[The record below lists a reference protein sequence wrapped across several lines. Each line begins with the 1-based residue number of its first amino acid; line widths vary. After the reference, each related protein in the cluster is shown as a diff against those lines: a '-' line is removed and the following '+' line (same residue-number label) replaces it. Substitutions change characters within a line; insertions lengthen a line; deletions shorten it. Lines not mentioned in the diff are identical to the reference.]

1 MFILISTIS
10 IIALGICTGCYFSK
24 RKFERSIN
32 EFFNKAETIPVETS
46 ELEEEFDRI
55 EELKDNLEEVR
66 RNIENLDIPTPESV
80 SSYDDTQS
88 VLNKL
93 SSYFEEH
100 SLATVGTEQVIL
112 SLLPTSQIGQSLQAM
127 AEVLPQNLGHAIFG
141 NALESVKDNIW
152 SIPTM
157 DGLEKFI
164 HGMVHLNHYQMLS
177 VAKAMEHHQISDAL
191 LTPIKHGTLEALGV
205 HDVTHELVN
214 SLSEI
219 GSNMGAAVEAST
231 SIGDLTNASDID
243 VTGHIPV
250 VTIALSSFR
259 EFQLLSDDKTDYI
272 SSLKNIALDAVGA
285 GVGGVAGAKGGAIIG
300 SFFGPIGTAIG
311 GGIGAVIGAI
321 GGRMATNKAKR
332 IPLDNAIKAYETGY
346 YQMRNETEEKSK
358 DTLVS
363 IQTFAENK
371 REEFKES
378 EILED
383 IPVSDC
389 PSVAEQIAFIL
400 YQFIVNEVVEMKNGV
415 SQIKKSIWYSA
426 KKYDALVFEYEQ
438 QIEDIEN
445 QLPTPLL
452 ISSNPRIVIDVLT
465 EIEMP
470 NRKAYSKFQDKINDC
485 REELKKAND
494 KNDSSI
500 LMWSYMVNNLYQTT
514 LNDIADFSNEKMGS
528 LNRLFSNWKDKMA
541 ELENT
546 VEKEKGKLGIG

>member
-1 MFILISTIS
+1 MLILIS
-10 IIALGICTGCYFSK
+10 IIALGICIGCYYSK
-24 RKFERSIN
+24 RKYEDSVKGL
-32 EFFNKAETIPVETS
+32 FNNTETVSVETS
-46 ELEEEFDRI
+46 EFEDEFDRI

-66 RNIENLDIPTPESV
+66 INVENLDIPTPESV

-177 VAKAMEHHQISDAL
+177 VAKALEHHQISEAL
-191 LTPIKHGTLEALGV
+191 LTPIKHGALEVFGV

-231 SIGDLTNASDID
+231 SIGDLTNVSDINI
-243 VTGHIPV
+243 TGHIPV

-272 SSLKNIALDAVGA
+272 SAMKNIALDAAGA
-285 GVGGVAGAKGGAIIG
+285 GAGAAAGAKVGAMVG
-300 SFFGPIGTAIG
+300 STLGPAGTVG
-311 GGIGAVIGAI
+311 GGIVGGIVGAI
-321 GGRMATNKAKR
+321 TGRMVTNEVKKKALK
-332 IPLDNAIKAYETGY
+332 NAIKAYETSY
-346 YQMRNETEEKSK
+346 YQMKNETGAKSK

-383 IPVSDC
+383 IPISDC
-389 PSVAEQIAFIL
+389 SSVAEQIALIL
-400 YQFIVNEVVEMKNGV
+400 YQFIVNEVVEMRKGV

-445 QLPTPLL
+445 QLPTPQL

-528 LNRLFSNWKDKMA
+528 LNRLFSDWKDKMT

>member
-1 MFILISTIS
+1 MLILIS
-10 IIALGICTGCYFSK
+10 IIALGICIGCYYSK
-24 RKFERSIN
+24 RKYEDSVKGL
-32 EFFNKAETIPVETS
+32 FNNTETVSVETS
-46 ELEEEFDRI
+46 ELEDEFDRI

-66 RNIENLDIPTPESV
+66 INVENLDIPTPESV

-177 VAKAMEHHQISDAL
+177 VAKALEHHQISEAL
-191 LTPIKHGTLEALGV
+191 LTPIKHGALEVFGV

-231 SIGDLTNASDID
+231 SIGDLTNVSDINI
-243 VTGHIPV
+243 TGHIPV

-272 SSLKNIALDAVGA
+272 SAMKNIALDAAGA
-285 GVGGVAGAKGGAIIG
+285 GAGAAAGAKVGAMVG
-300 SFFGPIGTAIG
+300 STLGPAGTVG
-311 GGIGAVIGAI
+311 GGIVGGIVGAI
-321 GGRMATNKAKR
+321 TGRMVTNEVKKKALK
-332 IPLDNAIKAYETGY
+332 NAIKAYETSY
-346 YQMRNETEEKSK
+346 YQMKNETGAKSK

-383 IPVSDC
+383 IPISDC
-389 PSVAEQIAFIL
+389 SSVAEQIALIL
-400 YQFIVNEVVEMKNGV
+400 YQFIVNEVVEMRKGV

-445 QLPTPLL
+445 QLPTPQL

-528 LNRLFSNWKDKMA
+528 LNRLFSDWKDKMT

>member
-10 IIALGICTGCYFSK
+10 IIALGICTGCYFYK

-46 ELEEEFDRI
+46 ELEDEFDRI

-66 RNIENLDIPTPESV
+66 INVENLDIPTPESV

-164 HGMVHLNHYQMLS
+164 HGTVHLNHYQMLS
-177 VAKAMEHHQISDAL
+177 VAKALEHHQISDAL
-191 LTPIKHGTLEALGV
+191 LTPIKHGALEVFGV

-346 YQMRNETEEKSK
+346 YQMKNETGAKSK

-378 EILED
+378 EILDD
-383 IPVSDC
+383 IPVSYC
-389 PSVAEQIAFIL
+389 SSVAEQIAFIL
-400 YQFIVNEVVEMKNGV
+400 YQFIVNEVVEMRKGV

-445 QLPTPLL
+445 QLPTPQL

-528 LNRLFSNWKDKMA
+528 LNRLF
-541 ELENT
+541 
-546 VEKEKGKLGIG
+546 